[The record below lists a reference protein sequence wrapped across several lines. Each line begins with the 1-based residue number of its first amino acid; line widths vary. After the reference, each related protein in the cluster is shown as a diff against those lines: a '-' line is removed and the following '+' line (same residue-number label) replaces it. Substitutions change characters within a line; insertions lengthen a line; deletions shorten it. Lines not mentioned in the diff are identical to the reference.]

1 MEQTD
6 GREHARRY
14 NGPFELSP
22 YPSTIVNRSALPESW
37 FFWRRWPRRRAERK
51 TAPS

>member
-6 GREHARRY
+6 GRERTSRY
-14 NGPFELSP
+14 NSPFELSP

-37 FFWRRWPRRRAERK
+37 YFWRRRRRKRNQSGV
-51 TAPS
+51 T